1 MTAVQTPEAASV
13 GQGLVLDAVSVE
25 LGGKPVLKSVS
36 LGVAPG
42 ERLVLAG
49 PSGSGK
55 STLLRA
61 VAGLCAVQSGS
72 IHSDG
77 QRIDTLPS
85 AARDVAMM
93 FQSYALF
100 PHLTVLDNLTFGLRA
115 RGIVKATAEEQARG
129 VAATLGLAALL
140 ARRPAALSGG
150 ERQRVALGR
159 ALLRRPK
166 ALLLDEPLSS
176 LDTQLRS
183 TARAEI
189 VRAHAGSV
197 AAMLLVTHDQAE
209 AMALADR
216 LGILKDGVLQQL
228 APPRE
233 VYARPANRFVAQ
245 FLGSPAMNLFEVRL
259 ALDGALWWRN
269 TRLADHINAPPAL
282 SAGGSATLG
291 LRPEQLSLPGSRW
304 APQSAAV
311 ASLGARITAVEA
323 GGDHQIVWCEAESER
338 LAARTEPEWR
348 ATVGESVQ
356 LTLHLDSACW
366 FEPEGEGLLL

>member
-1 MTAVQTPEAASV
+1 MNNIAE
-13 GQGLVLDAVSVE
+13 GLRLDAVSVE

-42 ERLVLAG
+42 ERVVLAG

-61 VAGLCAVQSGS
+61 VAGLAAVQSGS

-77 QRIDTLPS
+77 KRIDILPS

-115 RGIVKATAEEQARG
+115 RGMAKAVADEQASA
-129 VAATLGLAALL
+129 VAATLGLSSLL
-140 ARRPAALSGG
+140 ARKPAALSGG

-159 ALLRRPK
+159 ALVRKPK
-166 ALLLDEPLSS
+166 TLLLDEPLSS
-176 LDTQLRS
+176 LDAQLRA

-189 VRAHAGSV
+189 VRAHSGSQ

-216 LGILKDGVLQQL
+216 IGILKDGVLQQL
-228 APPRE
+228 AAPRV
-233 VYARPANRFVAQ
+233 VYQRPANRFVAQ

-259 ALDGALWWRN
+259 ALDGGLWWKN
-269 TRLADHINAPPAL
+269 ARLADAVSAAPISKGA
-282 SAGGSATLG
+282 AATLG
-291 LRPEQLSLPGSRW
+291 LRPEQLALPGSRW
-304 APQSAAV
+304 AAGSVSSA
-311 ASLGARITAVEA
+311 LLQARIVGVEA
-323 GGDHQIVWCEAESER
+323 GGDHQIVWLEAEGER
-338 LAARTEPEWR
+338 LAARTEPEWVAR
-348 ATVGESVQ
+348 VGDTVPVTLQ
-356 LTLHLDSACW
+356 LDAACW
-366 FEPEGEGLLL
+366 FASEGEGVLL

>member
-1 MTAVQTPEAASV
+1 MT
-13 GQGLVLDAVSVE
+13 QGLVLENLSVE
-25 LGGKPVLKSVS
+25 LGGKPVLRGVS
-36 LGVAPG
+36 LAAEPG
-42 ERLVLAG
+42 ERVVLAG

-61 VAGLCAVQSGS
+61 VAGLCTVQGGS
-72 IHSDG
+72 I
-77 QRIDTLPS
+77 RIDGRRIDRLPS
-85 AARDVAMM
+85 AQRDVAMM

-100 PHLTVLDNLTFGLRA
+100 PHLSVLDNLTFGLRA
-115 RGIVKATAEEQARG
+115 RGTSKTTADQQART
-129 VAATLGLAALL
+129 VAGTLGLAALL

-159 ALLRRPK
+159 ALLRQPK

-183 TARAEI
+183 KARAEI
-189 VRAHAGSV
+189 VRAHAGSR

-228 APPRE
+228 DAPRS

-259 ALDGALWWRN
+259 ALDGGLWWKN
-269 TRLADHINAPPAL
+269 VRLADEVVTPI
-282 SAGGSATLG
+282 STGTSATLG

-304 APQSAAV
+304 APASQSV
-311 ASLGARITAVEA
+311 AQLQARIVDVEA
-323 GGDHQIVWCEAESER
+323 GGDHQIVWLEAEGER
-338 LAARTEPEWR
+338 LAVRTEPEWR
-348 ATVGESVQ
+348 AAVGELLP
-356 LTLHLDSACW
+356 LTLHLDAACW
-366 FEPEGEGLLL
+366 FAPDGEGRLL

>member
-1 MTAVQTPEAASV
+1 MT
-13 GQGLVLDAVSVE
+13 QGLVLDAVSVA
-25 LGGKPVLKSVS
+25 LDGKPVLRSVS
-36 LGVAPG
+36 LAVAPG
-42 ERLVLAG
+42 ERVVLAG

-61 VAGLCAVQSGS
+61 VAGLAAVQSGE
-72 IHSDG
+72 IRIDG

-85 AARDVAMM
+85 ARRDVAMM

-100 PHLTVLDNLTFGLRA
+100 PHLSVLENLCFGLRA
-115 RGIVKATAEEQARG
+115 RGMAIELAHERAKA
-129 VAATLGLAALL
+129 VASTLGLSALL
-140 ARRPAALSGG
+140 ARRPTALSGG

-159 ALLRRPK
+159 ALLRQPK

-176 LDTQLRS
+176 LDAQLRS

-189 VRAHAGSV
+189 VRAHAGSR

-228 APPRE
+228 DVPRA

-259 ALDGALWWRN
+259 ALDGALWWRGA
-269 TRLADHINAPPAL
+269 RMADEVAVPPAL
-282 SAGGSATLG
+282 SAAGATLG

-304 APQSAAV
+304 APAHGAV
-311 ASLGARITAVEA
+311 ATVQASIADIEP
-323 GGDHQIVWCEAESER
+323 GGDHQIVWLDAQGER
-338 LAARTEPEWR
+338 LAARTEPEWAGR
-348 ATVGESVQ
+348 VGDALPV
-356 LTLHLDSACW
+356 TLHLDAACW
-366 FEPEGEGLLL
+366 FAADGEGALL

>member
-1 MTAVQTPEAASV
+1 MMQR
-13 GQGLVLDAVSVE
+13 LVLENVAVE
-25 LGGKPVLKSVS
+25 LGGKPVLRGVS
-36 LGVAPG
+36 LTVAAG
-42 ERLVLAG
+42 ERVVLAG

-61 VAGLCAVQSGS
+61 VAGLAAVQGGS
-72 IHSDG
+72 IHIDG
-77 QRIDTLPS
+77 KRIDTLPS
-85 AARDVAMM
+85 AQRDVAMM

-115 RGIVKATAEEQARG
+115 RGTSTTTANEQANA
-129 VAATLGLAALL
+129 VAKTLGLAALL

-159 ALLRRPK
+159 ALLRQPK

-183 TARAEI
+183 KARAEI
-189 VRAHAGSV
+189 VRAHAGSA

-216 LGILKDGVLQQL
+216 IGILKDGVLQQL

-245 FLGSPAMNLFEVRL
+245 FLGSPAMNLFEVRR
-259 ALDGALWWRN
+259 ALDGALWWKN
-269 TRLADHINAPPAL
+269 ARLADDVVAPL
-282 SAGGSATLG
+282 STGTGATLG

-304 APQSAAV
+304 APSSEAV
-311 ASLGARITAVEA
+311 AQLQARIVDVEA
-323 GGDHQIVWCEAESER
+323 GGDHQIVWLEAEGER
-338 LAARTEPEWR
+338 LAARTEPEWV
-348 ATVGESVQ
+348 AEIGAVVPV
-356 LTLHLDSACW
+356 TLHLDAACW
-366 FEPEGEGLLL
+366 FAADGEGVLL

>member
-1 MTAVQTPEAASV
+1 MIS
-13 GQGLVLDAVSVE
+13 GLVVE
-25 LGGKPVLKSVS
+25 SLQVALGGKPILKSVS
-36 LGVAPG
+36 LTVAPG
-42 ERLVLAG
+42 ERVVLAG

-61 VAGLCAVQSGS
+61 VAGLSPVQGGS
-72 IHSDG
+72 IYLDG
-77 QRIDTLPS
+77 QRIDAKPS
-85 AARDVAMM
+85 AERDVAMM

-100 PHLTVLDNLTFGLRA
+100 PHLTVLHNLIFGLRA
-115 RGIVKATAEEQARG
+115 RGTSATEATAQAEV
-129 VAATLGLAALL
+129 VAESLGLSALL

-159 ALLRRPK
+159 ALLRQPK

-176 LDTQLRS
+176 LDAQLRS

-189 VRAHAGSV
+189 VRAHAGSQ

-228 APPRE
+228 AAPRA

-259 ALDGALWWRN
+259 ALDGGLWWK
-269 TRLADHINAPPAL
+269 TARLADRVAVPAAL
-282 SAGGSATLG
+282 TPGGSATLG
-291 LRPEQLSLPGSRW
+291 LRPEHFSLPGSRR
-304 APQSAAV
+304 APPSAADATLQATIV
-311 ASLGARITAVEA
+311 AVEA
-323 GGDHQIVWCEAESER
+323 GGDHQTLWLDAEGGRIAVKS
-338 LAARTEPEWR
+338 EPEWLAR
-348 ATVGESVQ
+348 VGDRVP
-356 LTLHLDSACW
+356 LGLHLADACW
-366 FEPEGEGLLL
+366 FASEGEGLLL

>member
-1 MTAVQTPEAASV
+1 MT
-13 GQGLVLDAVSVE
+13 QGLVLENVAVE
-25 LGGKPVLKSVS
+25 LGGKPVLRGVS
-36 LGVAPG
+36 LAAAPG

-61 VAGLCAVQSGS
+61 VAGLCAVQGGS
-72 IHSDG
+72 IRLDG
-77 QRIDTLPS
+77 RRIDSLPS
-85 AARDVAMM
+85 AQRDVAMM

-115 RGIVKATAEEQARG
+115 RGTTKAVADEQARA
-129 VAATLGLAALL
+129 VAATLGLTALL
-140 ARRPAALSGG
+140 LRRPAALSGG

-159 ALLRRPK
+159 ALLRQPK

-183 TARAEI
+183 KARAEI
-189 VRAHAGSV
+189 IRTHAGSR

-228 APPRE
+228 APPRV

-245 FLGSPAMNLFEVRL
+245 FLGSPAMNLFEVRR
-259 ALDGALWWRN
+259 ALDGALWWKN
-269 TRLADHINAPPAL
+269 ARLADSAEAPLAT
-282 SAGGSATLG
+282 GSSGTLG

-304 APQSAAV
+304 APASQAV
-311 ASLGARITAVEA
+311 AHLQARIVDVEA
-323 GGDHQIVWCEAESER
+323 GGDHQIVWLEAEGER
-338 LAARTEPEWR
+338 LAARTEPEWN
-348 ATVGESVQ
+348 AVPGEKLPV
-356 LTLHLDSACW
+356 TLHLGSACW
-366 FEPEGEGLLL
+366 FAADGEGELL

>member
-1 MTAVQTPEAASV
+1 MTT
-13 GQGLVLDAVSVE
+13 GLTLDAVQVE

-36 LGVAPG
+36 FAAAAG
-42 ERLVLAG
+42 ERVVLAG

-61 VAGLCAVQSGS
+61 VAGLCSLSRGQ
-72 IHSDG
+72 IHLDG
-77 QRIDTLPS
+77 ARIDTR
-85 AARDVAMM
+85 AAAQRDVAMM

-115 RGIVKATAEEQARG
+115 RGTRKPVADEQATAIAR
-129 VAATLGLAALL
+129 TLGLEALL
-140 ARRPAALSGG
+140 ARKPGALSGG

-159 ALLRRPK
+159 ALLRQPK

-189 VRAHAGSV
+189 VRAHSGSRAV
-197 AAMLLVTHDQAE
+197 MLLVTHDQAE

-216 LGILKDGVLQQL
+216 LGVLKDGVLQQL

-245 FLGSPAMNLFEVRL
+245 FLGSPAMNLFAARL
-259 ALDGALWWRN
+259 ALDGALWWKSQ
-269 TRLADHINAPPAL
+269 RLADRLSGLPPTL
-282 SAGGSATLG
+282 HPGGSATLG

-304 APQSAAV
+304 APTAA
-311 ASLGARITAVEA
+311 AAATLHARITAVEA
-323 GGDHQIVWCEAESER
+323 GGDHQIVWLEAEGER
-338 LAARTEPEWR
+338 LAARTEPEWM
-348 ATVGESVQ
+348 AKVGDAVPVG
-356 LTLHLDSACW
+356 LHLDAACW
-366 FEPEGEGLLL
+366 FAPDDEGRLL